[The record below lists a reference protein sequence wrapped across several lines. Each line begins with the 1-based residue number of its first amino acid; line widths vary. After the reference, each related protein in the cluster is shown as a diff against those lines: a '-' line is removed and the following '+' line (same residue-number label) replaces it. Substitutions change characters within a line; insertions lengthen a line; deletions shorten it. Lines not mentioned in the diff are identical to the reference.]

1 MSYYALRAD
10 DRQLIL
16 EALDRQHDDLRRK
29 AAGRQLAGEQ
39 YASLRTYHQHRAD
52 RSAQLAT
59 ELAQLPFGDYVMLSR
74 RTLAEAQADA
84 EFAAAA
90 GRPTPA
96 VLHDADLA
104 TGQ

>member
-1 MSYYALRAD
+1 MSYALRAD
-10 DRQLIL
+10 DRLL
-16 EALDRQHDDLRRK
+16 LLDALNRQHDDLRRK
-29 AAGRQLAGEQ
+29 AASHQLAGEQ
-39 YASLRTYHQHRAD
+39 YASLRTCHRQRAD
-52 RSAQLAT
+52 RSARLAT

-96 VLHDADLA
+96 VLHDADLEA
-104 TGQ
+104 GQ